1 VAGLPA
7 PVAVA
12 GRHCAR
18 SWRAPP
24 YLDAWLACLCSALL
38 PPCPEPTSDVR
49 VPLAGLHIGSNPCRV
64 LRVCNWTTQRKFATT
79 FPALQYWL
87 SVSPIMREFRQ
98 LLDLACCFDLAGLLP
113 QDRLASGV
121 ADGPPE
127 ISGLNTHRLSNPVG
141 CTRERSAL
149 APPVPPSWRVACS

>member
-1 VAGLPA
+1 
-7 PVAVA
+7 VA
-12 GRHCAR
+12 GRHWAR

-79 FPALQYWL
+79 FPALQR
-87 SVSPIMREFRQ
+87 SPRSCPSSGNCSTWPAASISPGRRIAWRAGSQMDHQ
-98 LLDLACCFDLAGLLP
+98 KLAA
-113 QDRLASGV
+113 
-121 ADGPPE
+121 
-127 ISGLNTHRLSNPVG
+127 
-141 CTRERSAL
+141 
-149 APPVPPSWRVACS
+149 

>member
-79 FPALQYWL
+79 FPALQR
-87 SVSPIMREFRQ
+87 SPRSC
-98 LLDLACCFDLAGLLP
+98 ASSGNCSTWPAVPAKKASGGG
-113 QDRLASGV
+113 RLARV
-121 ADGPPE
+121 RW
-127 ISGLNTHRLSNPVG
+127 H
-141 CTRERSAL
+141 
-149 APPVPPSWRVACS
+149 APLRRAGEPGEGGHAAA